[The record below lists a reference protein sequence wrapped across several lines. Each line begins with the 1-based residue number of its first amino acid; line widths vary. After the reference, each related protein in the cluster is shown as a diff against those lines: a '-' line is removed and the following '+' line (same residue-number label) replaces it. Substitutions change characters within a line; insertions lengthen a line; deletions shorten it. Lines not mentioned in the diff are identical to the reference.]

1 VWRGRGIRDRERE
14 IEREQ
19 TGTRERDGERGANRK
34 WNKLGDRQKQLG
46 QI

>member
-1 VWRGRGIRDRERE
+1 VERKRNKRQKKKERER
-14 IEREQ
+14 